1 MSKQSIFVRHKD
13 EIFNKLI
20 ETLEHMPS
28 EENDPVGHHS
38 AYSTGYKDALKWSL
52 YLITDESDS
61 EEELPFQPEPIPGTE
76 DKNNE

>member
-13 EIFNKLI
+13 EIFNNLI
-20 ETLEHMPS
+20 ETLERMPT
-28 EENDPVGHHS
+28 EENDPVGHNRS
-38 AYSTGYKDALKWSL
+38 YIEGYKDALKWTL
-52 YLITDESDS
+52 CMITDEPEL